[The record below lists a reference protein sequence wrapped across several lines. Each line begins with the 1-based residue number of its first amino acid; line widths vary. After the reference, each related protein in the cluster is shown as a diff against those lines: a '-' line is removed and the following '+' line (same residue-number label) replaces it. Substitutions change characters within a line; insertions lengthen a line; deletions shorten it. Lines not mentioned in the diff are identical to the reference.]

1 MKKGLC
7 LLLCLCLALAL
18 MPMALAAETETLTI
32 ESEDTEGFASA
43 GWYSPE
49 ETAVAAFSLDGAAG
63 SVKLDALGDY
73 QHNSAYAA
81 YSLSKGVDVSVF
93 QGQIDWS
100 RVKGDGVDFAIVRV
114 GGRFSQSGLL
124 YSDKTMEKNLKG
136 AIAQGLDVGAY
147 FFSQAVTEDE
157 ARAEAAEA
165 IRLLGDYAKLLKL
178 PIYMDMEYVNGA
190 GRLYDTDLTEEEHT
204 SIALAFCEAIEE
216 AGYTA
221 GVYAGYCTFP
231 LDAEAIAE
239 AGYEVWHAQWYKKA
253 TISPVYTMWQFSE
266 NGAVSGIADAVDLN
280 FRYIKSTAAND
291 NEAGGTEAGGT
302 ETDVPVSFTDVA
314 ESAWYH
320 DHVEFVVRRGL
331 FLGMGNDR
339 FCPLDAMNR
348 EMFVVV
354 LYRLAGEPEVSGE
367 SPFSDVQNASH
378 WYYDAVLWG
387 AENDIVTGIGNDR
400 FGVGYALTRQEMVT
414 LLCRY
419 AVYAGLDTASD
430 GTLDAFP
437 DGDKAKSWAN
447 DALCWA
453 VENGIISGVLTPSTG
468 VSTLD
473 PAGTSTR
480 AQVAAVIERFA
491 KLIETKA
498 E

>member
-1 MKKGLC
+1 MKKALS
-7 LLLCLCLALAL
+7 LLLCLCLALTL
-18 MPMALAAETETLTI
+18 MPMALAAETETI
-32 ESEDTEGFASA
+32 ESEETEGFASA
-43 GWYSPE
+43 GWYAPE
-49 ETAVAAFSLDGAAG
+49 EDTMPVVSLDGAAG

-81 YSLSKGVDVSVF
+81 HSLSKGIDVSVF
-93 QGQIDWS
+93 QGEIDWS

-136 AIAQGLDVGAY
+136 AIAQGIDVGAY

-190 GRLYDTDLTEEEHT
+190 GRLYDADLTEEEHT
-204 SIALAFCEAIEE
+204 KIALAFCEAIEE

-231 LDAEAIAE
+231 LDAEAIAA

-253 TISPVYTMWQFSE
+253 TVSPVYTVWQFSE
-266 NGAVSGIADAVDLN
+266 AGAVSGIADAVDLN
-280 FRYIKSTAAND
+280 FRYTKAENGAD
-291 NEAGGTEAGGT
+291 A
-302 ETDVPVSFTDVA
+302 DVPVKFTDVA

-339 FCPLDAMNR
+339 FCPLEAMNR

-354 LYRLAGEPEVSGE
+354 LYRLAGEPEVGGE
-367 SPFSDVQNASH
+367 SPFSDVQNSAS
-378 WYYDAVLWG
+378 WYYNAVLWG
-387 AENDIVTGIGNDR
+387 AENNIVTGVGNDQ
-400 FGVGYALTRQEMVT
+400 FGVGSALTRQEMVT

-419 AVYAGLDTASD
+419 AAYAGLDTASD
-430 GTLDAFP
+430 GSLEDFP
-437 DGDKAKSWAN
+437 DGDKAKSWAR

-468 VSTLD
+468 ISKLD

-491 KLIETKA
+491 KLLET
-498 E
+498 ETE